1 MIDPETRREVDEARK
16 LEQDINLFTSGVL
29 TEPGT
34 PTDHNS
40 SSAHTPGA
48 YTNRFSM
55 NSSMASPGIASKR
68 QSRTGAQ
75 MTSPPTEYVNPY
87 FGNQNLPSQS
97 VPGSQRNSDHEE
109 SDDEYAYAYATA
121 RQKAGAK

>member
-40 SSAHTPGA
+40 VHTPGA

-55 NSSMASPGIASKR
+55 TSMASPSIASKR
-68 QSRTGAQ
+68 QSRTGSQ

-109 SDDEYAYAYATA
+109 SDDDYAYAYATV